1 MGGVFGRFAV
11 LGFLLLASSGL
22 IVVAD
27 IGGMSRRMP
36 TQVPPRR
43 IALYPFIAGVTL
55 LVIAI
60 VGSATA

>member
-1 MGGVFGRFAV
+1 MFRSLGLVGLVLLSAAGVIILV
-11 LGFLLLASSGL
+11 DS
-22 IVVAD
+22 
-27 IGGMSRRMP
+27 GGMSRRMP

-60 VGSATA
+60 VGSATS